1 MQRQITDREIQKA
14 QEIYLMQSKP
24 FIDMLNE
31 IYKQLNPKII
41 KTETE
46 VKVFYEET
54 EKIIMLRKY
63 LDELS
68 SKIKADLENGKFLQ
82 TQNKIINKKQ
92 ILKL

>member
-24 FIDMLNE
+24 FIDRLNE
-31 IYKQLNPKII
+31 IHKQLTPKII

-54 EKIIMLRKY
+54 EEIVMLRKY

-68 SKIKADLENGKFLQ
+68 SKIKADLESGRFL
-82 TQNKIINKKQ
+82 
-92 ILKL
+92 

>member
-1 MQRQITDREIQKA
+1 MQRKITDREIQKA

-24 FIDMLNE
+24 FIDRLNE
-31 IYKQLNPKII
+31 IHKRLTPKII

-54 EKIIMLRKY
+54 EEIVMLRKY

-68 SKIKADLENGKFLQ
+68 SKIKTDLESGRFL
-82 TQNKIINKKQ
+82 
-92 ILKL
+92 

>member
-24 FIDMLNE
+24 FIDRLNE
-31 IYKQLNPKII
+31 IYKQLTPKII

-54 EKIIMLRKY
+54 EEIVILRKH

-68 SKIKADLENGKFLQ
+68 SKIKADLESGKFL
-82 TQNKIINKKQ
+82 
-92 ILKL
+92 

>member
-24 FIDMLNE
+24 FIDRLNE
-31 IYKQLNPKII
+31 IHKRLTPKII
-41 KTETE
+41 KTKTE

-54 EKIIMLRKY
+54 EEILMLRKY

-68 SKIKADLENGKFLQ
+68 SKIKADLENGKFLYHYC
-82 TQNKIINKKQ
+82 
-92 ILKL
+92 

>member
-31 IYKQLNPKII
+31 IHKRLTPKII
-41 KTETE
+41 KTKTE

-54 EKIIMLRKY
+54 EEILMLRKY

-68 SKIKADLENGKFLQ
+68 SKIKADLESGRFL
-82 TQNKIINKKQ
+82 
-92 ILKL
+92 

>member
-1 MQRQITDREIQKA
+1 MQCKITDKEIQKA

-24 FIDMLNE
+24 FLDRLNE
-31 IYKQLNPKII
+31 IHKWLTPKII

-54 EKIIMLRKY
+54 EEIVMIRKQ

-68 SKIKADLENGKFLQ
+68 SKIKADLESGKFL
-82 TQNKIINKKQ
+82 
-92 ILKL
+92 

>member
-24 FIDMLNE
+24 FIDRLNE
-31 IYKQLNPKII
+31 IHKRLTPKII

-54 EKIIMLRKY
+54 EEIVMLRKY

-68 SKIKADLENGKFLQ
+68 SKIKADLESGKFL
-82 TQNKIINKKQ
+82 
-92 ILKL
+92 

>member
-24 FIDMLNE
+24 FIDRLNE
-31 IYKQLNPKII
+31 IHKRLTPKII
-41 KTETE
+41 KTKTE

-54 EKIIMLRKY
+54 EEIVMLRKY

-68 SKIKADLENGKFLQ
+68 SKIKADLENGKFL
-82 TQNKIINKKQ
+82 
-92 ILKL
+92 

>member
-24 FIDMLNE
+24 FIDRLNE
-31 IYKQLNPKII
+31 IHKRLTPKII
-41 KTETE
+41 KTKTE

-54 EKIIMLRKY
+54 EEILMLRKY

-68 SKIKADLENGKFLQ
+68 SKIKADLESGKFL
-82 TQNKIINKKQ
+82 
-92 ILKL
+92 

>member
-24 FIDMLNE
+24 FIDRLNE
-31 IYKQLNPKII
+31 IYKQLTPKII

-54 EKIIMLRKY
+54 EEIVMLRKY

-68 SKIKADLENGKFLQ
+68 SKIKADLENGKFL
-82 TQNKIINKKQ
+82 
-92 ILKL
+92 

>member
-14 QEIYLMQSKP
+14 QEIYLKQSKP
-24 FIDMLNE
+24 FIDRLNE
-31 IYKQLNPKII
+31 IHKRLTPKII

-54 EKIIMLRKY
+54 EEILMLRKY

-68 SKIKADLENGKFLQ
+68 SKIKADLESGKFL
-82 TQNKIINKKQ
+82 
-92 ILKL
+92 

>member
-14 QEIYLMQSKP
+14 QEIYLMLSKP
-24 FIDMLNE
+24 FIDRLNE
-31 IYKQLNPKII
+31 IHKQLTPKII

-54 EKIIMLRKY
+54 EEIVMLRKY

-68 SKIKADLENGKFLQ
+68 SKIKTDLESGKFL
-82 TQNKIINKKQ
+82 
-92 ILKL
+92 

>member
-1 MQRQITDREIQKA
+1 MQRKITDKEIQKA

-24 FIDMLNE
+24 FLDRLTE
-31 IYKQLNPKII
+31 IHKYLTPKII

-54 EKIIMLRKY
+54 EEIVMLRKQ

-68 SKIKADLENGKFLQ
+68 SKIKADLESGKFL
-82 TQNKIINKKQ
+82 
-92 ILKL
+92 

>member
-1 MQRQITDREIQKA
+1 MQRKITDREIQKA

-24 FIDMLNE
+24 FIDRLNE
-31 IYKQLNPKII
+31 IYKRLTPKII

-54 EKIIMLRKY
+54 EEIVMLRKY

-68 SKIKADLENGKFLQ
+68 SKIKADLESGRFL
-82 TQNKIINKKQ
+82 
-92 ILKL
+92 

>member
-1 MQRQITDREIQKA
+1 MQRKITDREIQKA

-24 FIDMLNE
+24 FIDRLNE
-31 IYKQLNPKII
+31 IHKRLTPKII

-54 EKIIMLRKY
+54 EEIVMLRKY

-68 SKIKADLENGKFLQ
+68 IKIKADLESGKFL
-82 TQNKIINKKQ
+82 
-92 ILKL
+92 

>member
-14 QEIYLMQSKP
+14 QELYLIKSKP

-31 IYKQLNPKII
+31 IHKWLTPKII

-54 EKIIMLRKY
+54 EEIVMLRKN

-68 SKIKADLENGKFLQ
+68 SKIKADLGSGKI
-82 TQNKIINKKQ
+82 K
-92 ILKL
+92 

>member
-24 FIDMLNE
+24 FIDRLNE
-31 IYKQLNPKII
+31 IHKRLTPKII

-54 EKIIMLRKY
+54 EEIVMLRKY

-68 SKIKADLENGKFLQ
+68 SKIKADLESGRFF
-82 TQNKIINKKQ
+82 
-92 ILKL
+92 

>member
-24 FIDMLNE
+24 FIDRLNE
-31 IYKQLNPKII
+31 IHKRLTPKII

-54 EKIIMLRKY
+54 EEIVMLRKY

-68 SKIKADLENGKFLQ
+68 SKIKADLENGKFL
-82 TQNKIINKKQ
+82 
-92 ILKL
+92 

>member
-1 MQRQITDREIQKA
+1 MQRKITDREIQKA

-24 FIDMLNE
+24 FIDRLNE
-31 IYKQLNPKII
+31 IHKRLTPKII

-54 EKIIMLRKY
+54 EEIVMLRKY

-68 SKIKADLENGKFLQ
+68 SKIKADLESGRFF
-82 TQNKIINKKQ
+82 
-92 ILKL
+92 